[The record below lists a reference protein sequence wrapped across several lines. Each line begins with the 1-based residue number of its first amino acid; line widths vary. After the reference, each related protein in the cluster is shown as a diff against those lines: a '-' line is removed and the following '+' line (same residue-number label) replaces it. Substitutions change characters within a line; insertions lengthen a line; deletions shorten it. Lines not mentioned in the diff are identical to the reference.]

1 MLKDQTLKSKLALF
15 VGLVFCSNLFISL
28 PLRSASALAAW
39 ALTSNGSLKLRTSS
53 GTKLDA
59 FYQSSTSDKGERVW
73 IDFPGE
79 LSRPRTI
86 KGNGSVKEIRL
97 GKPYKGKTRLVIEF
111 LPSVELEPSKLQLI
125 GISPNTWELKFVGL
139 ESNSFRSIEEGN
151 ILRNSI
157 KRTYEK
163 IKIQDLDISTLPNVP
178 YGKYKVVIDPGHGG
192 SDPGAVGINGLRE
205 TDIVLEVSKSVSEFL
220 TNKGVKTILTR
231 NFERTLDLQPRV
243 TKANNSQANAFV
255 SIHANATR
263 GKRKDVNGLET
274 YYYSGYKGYSLA
286 KNIQKQILIFSPQSP
301 DRGVRRS
308 RFYVIRKTSM
318 PAALVEIGFVTGMY
332 DADLLRQ
339 KAYRDKMSFAIA
351 KGILNYLRIS
361 N

>member
-1 MLKDQTLKSKLALF
+1 MFKDQSLKSKLAF
-15 VGLVFCSNLFISL
+15 FTGLIFCSNLFITL
-28 PLRSASALAAW
+28 PLKSASALAAW

-59 FYQSSTSDKGERVW
+59 FYQSSTIDKGERVW

-97 GKPYKGKTRLVIEF
+97 GKPSKGKTRLVIEF
-111 LPSVELEPSKLQLI
+111 LPSVELEPSKLRLI
-125 GISPNTWELKFVGL
+125 GTSPYNWELKFFGL

-205 TDIVLEVSKSVSEFL
+205 TDIVLEVSKSVSAFL

-263 GKRKDVNGLET
+263 GKRSDVNGLET
-274 YYYSGYKGYSLA
+274 YYYSGSKGYSLA
-286 KNIQKQILIFSPQSP
+286 KNIHQQILITSSQSP

-318 PAALVEIGFVTGMY
+318 PAALVEIGFVTGTY
-332 DADLLRQ
+332 DAALLRQ

-351 KGILNYLRIS
+351 KGILNYLKGS

>member
-1 MLKDQTLKSKLALF
+1 MFKDQSLNSKLAF
-15 VGLVFCSNLFISL
+15 FAGLIFCSNFFLSL

-39 ALTSNGSLKLRTSS
+39 ALTSNATLRLRTSS
-53 GTKLDA
+53 GTSLEA
-59 FYQSSTSDKGERVW
+59 FFQSSTKDKGQRVW
-73 IDFPGE
+73 VDFPGE
-79 LSRPRTI
+79 LSQPRTI
-86 KGNGSVKEIRL
+86 KGNGLIKEIRL
-97 GKPYKGKTRLVIEF
+97 GKPSTGKTRLVIEF
-111 LPSVELEPSKLQLI
+111 LPSVKLEPSKLKLI
-125 GISPNTWELKFVGL
+125 GISPNSWELKFIGL
-139 ESNSFRSIEEGN
+139 ESNSFSPIGEGN

-163 IKIQDLDISTLPNVP
+163 INTKDLDISSLPNVP
-178 YGKYKVVIDPGHGG
+178 YGKYEVVIDPGHGG

-205 TDIVLEVSKSVSEFL
+205 TDIVLEVSKNVSEFL
-220 TNKGVKTILTR
+220 RKKGVKTILTR
-231 NFERTLDLQPRV
+231 NHEITLDLQPRV
-243 TKANNSQANAFV
+243 NKANKAKADAFV

-263 GKRKDVNGLET
+263 GKRRDVNGLET

-286 KNIQKQILIFSPQSP
+286 KNIHKQILIASSQSP

-332 DADLLRQ
+332 DAALLRQ
-339 KAYRDKMSFAIA
+339 KSYRDQMSFAIA
-351 KGILNYLRIS
+351 KGILNYLKLS

>member
-1 MLKDQTLKSKLALF
+1 MFKDQSLKSKLAF
-15 VGLVFCSNLFISL
+15 FTGLIFCSNLFITL
-28 PLRSASALAAW
+28 PLKSASALAAW

-59 FYQSSTSDKGERVW
+59 FYQSSTIDKGERVW

-97 GKPYKGKTRLVIEF
+97 GKPSKGKTRLVIEF
-111 LPSVELEPSKLQLI
+111 LPSVELEHSKLRLI
-125 GISPNTWELKFVGL
+125 GTSPYNWELKFFGL

-205 TDIVLEVSKSVSEFL
+205 TDIVLEVSKSVSAFL

-351 KGILNYLRIS
+351 KGILNYLRVS

>member
-1 MLKDQTLKSKLALF
+1 MFKDHSLSSKLSLVA
-15 VGLVFCSNLFISL
+15 GLIFCSSSFLLL

-59 FYQSSTSDKGERVW
+59 FYQSSTNDKGERVW

-79 LSRPRTI
+79 LSRPRTL

-97 GKPYKGKTRLVIEF
+97 GKPSRGKTRLVIEF
-111 LPSVELEPSKLQLI
+111 YPSVKLEPSKLKLI
-125 GISPNTWELKFVGL
+125 GISSNTWELKFIGL
-139 ESNSFRSIEEGN
+139 ENNSFNAFGEGN

-157 KRTYEK
+157 KRTFEK
-163 IKIQDLDISTLPNVP
+163 INIQDLNISSLPNVP

-192 SDPGAVGINGLRE
+192 TDPGAVGINGLRE

-220 TNKGVKTILTR
+220 TKKGVKTILTR
-231 NFERTLDLQPRV
+231 KHEKTLDLQPRV
-243 TKANNSQANAFV
+243 TKANNSKADAFV
-255 SIHANATR
+255 SIHANASR
-263 GKRKDVNGLET
+263 GKRRDVNGLET
-274 YYYSGYKGYSLA
+274 FYYSGSRGYSLA
-286 KNIQKQILIFSPQSP
+286 KNIHKQILLTSLQSP

-318 PAALVEIGFVTGMY
+318 PAVLVEIGFVTGMY
-332 DADLLRQ
+332 DAALLRQ

-351 KGILNYLRIS
+351 KGILNYLRLS
-361 N
+361 K

>member
-1 MLKDQTLKSKLALF
+1 MFKDQSLKSKLVLF
-15 VGLVFCSNLFISL
+15 AVFVFCSNLFISL

-39 ALTSNGSLKLRTSS
+39 ALINNGSLKLRTSS
-53 GTKLDA
+53 GAKLDA
-59 FYQSSTSDKGERVW
+59 FYQSSTTDKGERVW

-86 KGNGSVKEIRL
+86 KGNGSIKEIRL
-97 GKPYKGKTRLVIEF
+97 GKPFKGKTRLVIEF
-111 LPSVELEPSKLQLI
+111 RPSVELEPSKLKLI
-125 GISPNTWELKFVGL
+125 GISSNTCELKLSGL
-139 ESNSFRSIEEGN
+139 ESNSFLSIGEGN

-157 KRTYEK
+157 KRTFER
-163 IKIQDLDISTLPNVP
+163 IEIQDLDIASLPYVP

-192 SDPGAVGINGLRE
+192 SDTGAVGINGLRE
-205 TDIVLEVSKSVSEFL
+205 TDIVLEVSKTVSDL
-220 TNKGVKTILTR
+220 LSKKGVKTILTR
-231 NFERTLDLQPRV
+231 NYERTLDLQPRV
-243 TKANNSQANAFV
+243 AKANNSRADAFV

-263 GKRKDVNGLET
+263 GKRRDVNGLET
-274 YYYSGYKGYSLA
+274 YYYSGSKGYSLA
-286 KNIQKQILIFSPQSP
+286 KSIHKQILITSSQSP

-318 PAALVEIGFVTGMY
+318 PAALVEIGFVTGIY

-339 KAYRDKMSFAIA
+339 KGYRKKISFAIA
-351 KGILNYLRIS
+351 KGILNYLKAS

>member
-1 MLKDQTLKSKLALF
+1 MFKDQSLKSKFALAA
-15 VGLVFCSNLFISL
+15 GLVFCTNLFLSL

-39 ALTSNGSLKLRTSS
+39 ALSSNGSLKLRTSS
-53 GTKLDA
+53 GAKLNA
-59 FYQSSTSDKGERVW
+59 FYQSSTKDKGDRVW

-97 GKPYKGKTRLVIEF
+97 GKPTNGKTRLVIEF
-111 LPSVELEPSKLQLI
+111 LPKVELEPSKLKLI
-125 GISPNTWELKFVGL
+125 GISPNTWELKFFGL
-139 ESNSFRSIEEGN
+139 KSNSFNSIGEGN

-157 KRTYEK
+157 KRTFEK
-163 IKIQDLDISTLPNVP
+163 IDFQDFDVSYLPNVP

-205 TDIVLEVSKSVSEFL
+205 TDIVLEVSKNISEFL
-220 TNKGVKTILTR
+220 TKKGVKTILTR
-231 NFERTLDLQPRV
+231 KYERTLDLQPRV
-243 TKANNSQANAFV
+243 TKANNSRADAFV

-263 GKRKDVNGLET
+263 GKRSDVNGLET
-274 YYYSGYKGYSLA
+274 YYYSGYKGHSLA
-286 KNIQKQILIFSPQSP
+286 KSIHKQILITSSQSP

-332 DADLLRQ
+332 DAALLRQ
-339 KAYRDKMSFAIA
+339 QAYREKMSFAIS
-351 KGILNYLRIS
+351 KGILNFLKTT

>member
-1 MLKDQTLKSKLALF
+1 MFKDQSLKSKL
-15 VGLVFCSNLFISL
+15 GLIAGLIFCSNFFLSL

-39 ALTSNGSLKLRTSS
+39 ALTSNGILKLRTSS
-53 GTKLDA
+53 GIKLDA
-59 FYQSSTSDKGERVW
+59 FFQSSTNDKGERVW
-73 IDFPGE
+73 VDFPGE
-79 LSRPRTI
+79 LSRPRTL
-86 KGNGSVKEIRL
+86 KGNGLVKEIRL
-97 GKPYKGKTRLVIEF
+97 GKPAKGKTRLVIEF
-111 LPSVELEPSKLQLI
+111 SPSVKLEPSKLKLI
-125 GISPNTWELKFVGL
+125 GVSPNTWELKLIGL
-139 ESNSFRSIEEGN
+139 ESKSFSSIGEGN

-163 IKIQDLDISTLPNVP
+163 INIKNLDISSLPNVP

-205 TDIVLEVSKSVSEFL
+205 TDIVLEVSKKVSELL
-220 TNKGVKTILTR
+220 TKKGVNTILTR
-231 NFERTLDLQPRV
+231 KHEKTLELQPRV
-243 TKANNSQANAFV
+243 TKANNSKADAFV

-263 GKRKDVNGLET
+263 GKRRDVNGLET
-274 YYYSGYKGYSLA
+274 YYFSGYKGYSLA
-286 KNIQKQILIFSPQSP
+286 KNIHKQILITSSQSP

-332 DADLLRQ
+332 DAALLRQ
-339 KAYRDKMSFAIA
+339 KGYRDKMSFAIA
-351 KGILNYLRIS
+351 KGILNFLKVS

>member
-1 MLKDQTLKSKLALF
+1 MFKDKSLKSKLALF
-15 VGLVFCSNLFISL
+15 AGVAFCSNLFIPL
-28 PLRSASALAAW
+28 PLSSASALAAW

-59 FYQSSTSDKGERVW
+59 FYQSSTIDKGERVW

-97 GKPYKGKTRLVIEF
+97 GKPSKGKTRLVIEF
-111 LPSVELEPSKLQLI
+111 LPSVELEHSKLRLI
-125 GISPNTWELKFVGL
+125 GTSPYNWELKFVGL

-205 TDIVLEVSKSVSEFL
+205 TDIVLEVSKSVSAFL

-231 NFERTLDLQPRV
+231 NYERTLDLQPRV
-243 TKANNSQANAFV
+243 TKANNSKADVFV

-351 KGILNYLRIS
+351 KGILNYLKVS

>member
-1 MLKDQTLKSKLALF
+1 MFKDQSLKSKLGWFA
-15 VGLVFCSNLFISL
+15 GLVFCSNLFISL
-28 PLRSASALAAW
+28 PLKSASALAAW
-39 ALTSNGSLKLRTSS
+39 ALTSNGTLKLRTTS
-53 GTKLDA
+53 GANLDA
-59 FYQSSTSDKGERVW
+59 FYQSSTTDKGERVW

-97 GKPYKGKTRLVIEF
+97 GKPFKGRTRLVIEF

-125 GISPNTWELKFVGL
+125 GVSSNNWELKLIGL
-139 ESNSFRSIEEGN
+139 KSNSFRSIEEGN
-151 ILRNSI
+151 ILRNSL

-163 IKIQDLDISTLPNVP
+163 IKIQDLDVSSLPNVP
-178 YGKYKVVIDPGHGG
+178 YGKYKVVLDPGHGG

-205 TDIVLEVSKSVSEFL
+205 TDIVLEVSKSVSDFL

-231 NFERTLDLQPRV
+231 NYERTLELQPRV
-243 TKANNSQANAFV
+243 TKANNSKADVFV

-263 GKRKDVNGLET
+263 GKRTDVNGLET

-286 KNIQKQILIFSPQSP
+286 KNIQKQILIGSPQSP

-339 KAYRDKMSFAIA
+339 KAYRDKISFAITM
-351 KGILNYLRIS
+351 GILNFLKVS

>member
-1 MLKDQTLKSKLALF
+1 MFKDRSLKSKLVFFA
-15 VGLVFCSNLFISL
+15 GIVFCSNLFIPI
-28 PLRSASALAAW
+28 PLRAASALAAW
-39 ALTSNGSLKLRTSS
+39 ALDSSGSLKLRTSS
-53 GTKLDA
+53 GAKLNA
-59 FYQSSTSDKGERVW
+59 FYQSSTTDKGERVW

-86 KGNGSVKEIRL
+86 VGNGSVKEIRL
-97 GKPYKGKTRLVIEF
+97 GKPTKGKTRLVIEF
-111 LPSVELEPSKLQLI
+111 LQSVKLDYSKLQLV
-125 GISPNTWELKFVGL
+125 GISSNTWELKFIGL

-163 IKIQDLDISTLPNVP
+163 VNVQDLDVASLPNVP
-178 YGKYKVVIDPGHGG
+178 SGKYKVVIDPGHGG
-192 SDPGAVGINGLRE
+192 TDPGAVGINGLRE
-205 TDIVLEVSKSVSEFL
+205 TDIVLEVSKSVSGFL

-231 NFERTLDLQPRV
+231 NYEKTLDLQPRV
-243 TKANNSQANAFV
+243 NKANNSKADAFV

-274 YYYSGYKGYSLA
+274 YYYSGNKGYSLA
-286 KNIQKQILIFSPQSP
+286 KNIQKEILLISPQSP

-308 RFYVIRKTSM
+308 HFYVIRKTSM
-318 PAALVEIGFVTGMY
+318 PAALVEIGFVTGIY
-332 DADLLRQ
+332 DANLLRQ
-339 KAYRDKMSFAIA
+339 KSYRDQMSFAIA
-351 KGILNYLRIS
+351 RGILNYLKFS

>member
-1 MLKDQTLKSKLALF
+1 MFKDHSLKSKIAF
-15 VGLVFCSNLFISL
+15 FTGLICCSNLFISL
-28 PLRSASALAAW
+28 PIKSASALAAW
-39 ALTSNGSLKLRTSS
+39 ALTAEGSLKLRTSS

-59 FYQSSTSDKGERVW
+59 FFQSSTIDKGERVW

-86 KGNGSVKEIRL
+86 QGNGSVKEIRL
-97 GKPYKGKTRLVIEF
+97 GKPTMGKTRLVIEF
-111 LPSVELEPSKLQLI
+111 LPSVKLEYSKLKLI
-125 GISPNTWELKFVGL
+125 GTSPNNWELKFVGL

-151 ILRNSI
+151 FLRNSI
-157 KRTYEK
+157 KKTYEK
-163 IKIQDLDISTLPNVP
+163 IKIQDLDISYLPSVT

-205 TDIVLEVSKSVSEFL
+205 TDIVLEVSKTVSEL
-220 TNKGVKTILTR
+220 LKKKGVKTILTR
-231 NFERTLDLQPRV
+231 DYERTLDLQPRV
-243 TKANNSQANAFV
+243 TKANNSKANVFV
-255 SIHANATR
+255 SIHANATSE
-263 GKRKDVNGLET
+263 KRKDVNGLET

-286 KNIQKQILIFSPQSP
+286 KSIQKQILIISPQSP

-332 DADLLRQ
+332 DANLLRQ
-339 KAYRDKMSFAIA
+339 KAYREKMSFAIA
-351 KGILNYLRIS
+351 KGILNYLKVS
-361 N
+361 D

>member
-1 MLKDQTLKSKLALF
+1 MFKDQSLKSKLAVF
-15 VGLVFCSNLFISL
+15 AGLILYSNFFLSL

-39 ALTSNGSLKLRTSS
+39 ALTSEGSLKLRTSS
-53 GTKLDA
+53 RTKLKA
-59 FYQSSTSDKGERVW
+59 FFQSSNKDKGERVW
-73 IDFPGE
+73 VDFPGE
-79 LSRPRTI
+79 LSRPRTL

-97 GKPYKGKTRLVIEF
+97 GKPTNGKTRLVIEF
-111 LPSVELEPSKLQLI
+111 SPSVKLEPSKLKLI
-125 GISPNTWELKFVGL
+125 GISPSTWELKFIGL
-139 ESNSFRSIEEGN
+139 KSNSFTSIGEGN

-157 KRTYEK
+157 KRTFEK
-163 IKIQDLDISTLPNVP
+163 IKIEDLDISSLPNVP

-192 SDPGAVGINGLRE
+192 TDPGAVGINGLKE
-205 TDIVLEVSKSVSEFL
+205 TDIVLEVSKTVSEFL
-220 TNKGVKTILTR
+220 KNKGVKTILTR
-231 NFERTLDLQPRV
+231 TYERTLDLQPRV
-243 TKANNSQANAFV
+243 SKANNAKANAFV

-274 YYYSGYKGYSLA
+274 YYYSGSKGYSLA
-286 KNIQKQILIFSPQSP
+286 KNIHKQILITSSQSP

-332 DADLLRQ
+332 DAALLRQ

-351 KGILNYLRIS
+351 KGILNYLKQS

>member
-1 MLKDQTLKSKLALF
+1 MFKDQSLKSKLAF
-15 VGLVFCSNLFISL
+15 VTGLIFCSNFLISL
-28 PLRSASALAAW
+28 PLQSASALAAW
-39 ALTSNGSLKLRTSS
+39 VLTNNGILKLKTSS
-53 GTKLDA
+53 GAKLDA
-59 FYQSSTSDKGERVW
+59 FYQSSTHNKGERVW

-79 LSRPRTI
+79 LSRPRTL

-97 GKPYKGKTRLVIEF
+97 GKPIKGKTRLVIEF
-111 LPSVELEPSKLQLI
+111 ESDVKLEPSKLKLI
-125 GISPNTWELKFVGL
+125 GTSSNNWELNFVGL
-139 ESNSFRSIEEGN
+139 ESNSLSPIGEGD

-157 KRTYEK
+157 KRTFEK
-163 IKIQDLDISTLPNVP
+163 INIQDFDISSLPNVP

-205 TDIVLEVSKSVSEFL
+205 TDIVLEVSKKISEFL
-220 TNKGVKTILTR
+220 TKKGVKTLLTR
-231 NFERTLDLQPRV
+231 NYERTLDLHPRV
-243 TKANNSQANAFV
+243 TKANNSRADAFV

-263 GKRKDVNGLET
+263 GKRSEVNGLET
-274 YYYSGYKGYSLA
+274 YYFSGYGGYSLA
-286 KNIQKQILIFSPQSP
+286 KNIHKQILISSTQSP
-301 DRGVRRS
+301 DRGVRKS

-332 DADLLRQ
+332 DAALLRQ

-351 KGILNYLRIS
+351 KGILNYLNVS

>member
-1 MLKDQTLKSKLALF
+1 M
-15 VGLVFCSNLFISL
+15 
-28 PLRSASALAAW
+28 
-39 ALTSNGSLKLRTSS
+39 
-53 GTKLDA
+53 
-59 FYQSSTSDKGERVW
+59 Y
-73 IDFPGE
+73 
-79 LSRPRTI
+79 
-86 KGNGSVKEIRL
+86 
-97 GKPYKGKTRLVIEF
+97 
-111 LPSVELEPSKLQLI
+111 SKLQLI
-125 GISPNTWELKFVGL
+125 GISPNTWELELIGL

-163 IKIQDLDISTLPNVP
+163 IKPQDLDVSSLPNVP

-205 TDIVLEVSKSVSEFL
+205 TDIVLEVSKSVAEFL

-231 NFERTLDLQPRV
+231 NYERTLDLQPRV
-243 TKANNSQANAFV
+243 NKANNSKADAFV

-274 YYYSGYKGYSLA
+274 YYYSGYKGNSLA
-286 KNIQKQILIFSPQSP
+286 KNIQKQILIVSPQSP

-308 RFYVIRKTSM
+308 RFYVIRKTLM
-318 PAALVEIGFVTGMY
+318 PAALVEIGFVTGKY

-339 KAYRDKMSFAIA
+339 KGYRDMISFAIA
-351 KGILNYLRIS
+351 RGILNYLKVS

>member
-1 MLKDQTLKSKLALF
+1 MFKDQSLKSKLAF
-15 VGLVFCSNLFISL
+15 FTGLIFCSNLFITL
-28 PLRSASALAAW
+28 PLKSASALAAW

-59 FYQSSTSDKGERVW
+59 FYQSSTIDKGERVW

-97 GKPYKGKTRLVIEF
+97 GKPSKGKTRLVIEF
-111 LPSVELEPSKLQLI
+111 LPSVELEHSKLRLI
-125 GISPNTWELKFVGL
+125 GTSPYNWELKLVGL

-205 TDIVLEVSKSVSEFL
+205 TDIVLEVSKSVSAFL

-351 KGILNYLRIS
+351 KGILNYLRVS

>member
-1 MLKDQTLKSKLALF
+1 MFKDHSLKSKLIFLAGF
-15 VGLVFCSNLFISL
+15 VFCINLFIPL

-39 ALTSNGSLKLRTSS
+39 ALSSNGSLKLRTSF
-53 GTKLDA
+53 GAKLNA
-59 FYQSSTSDKGERVW
+59 FYQSSSTDKGERVW

-97 GKPYKGKTRLVIEF
+97 GKPTKGKTRLVIEF
-111 LPSVELEPSKLQLI
+111 LPSVELDPSKLQLI
-125 GISPNTWELKFVGL
+125 GISPNTWELKFIGL

-163 IKIQDLDISTLPNVP
+163 INVQDLDISTLPNVP

-205 TDIVLEVSKSVSEFL
+205 TDIVLEVSKSVSGFL

-231 NFERTLDLQPRV
+231 NYERTLDLQPRV
-243 TKANNSQANAFV
+243 VKANNSRADAFI

-274 YYYSGYKGYSLA
+274 YYYSGFKGYSLA
-286 KNIQKQILIFSPQSP
+286 KNIQKEILIISPQSP

-308 RFYVIRKTSM
+308 SFYVIRKTSM

-332 DADLLRQ
+332 DANLLRQ
-339 KAYRDKMSFAIA
+339 KNYRDKMSFAIA
-351 KGILNYLRIS
+351 KGILNYLKVS

>member
-1 MLKDQTLKSKLALF
+1 MFKDQSIKSKLVLF
-15 VGLVFCSNLFISL
+15 AGFIVCSNLFISL

-39 ALTSNGSLKLRTSS
+39 ALSSNGSLKLRTSS
-53 GTKLDA
+53 GAKLDA
-59 FYQSSTSDKGERVW
+59 FYQSSTTNKGERVW

-86 KGNGSVKEIRL
+86 QGNGSVKEIRL
-97 GKPYKGKTRLVIEF
+97 GKPTKGKTRLVIEF
-111 LPSVELEPSKLQLI
+111 LPSVELEPSKLKLV

-139 ESNSFRSIEEGN
+139 ESNSFSSIEEGN

-163 IKIQDLDISTLPNVP
+163 IEIQDLDVSSLPNVP
-178 YGKYKVVIDPGHGG
+178 YGQYKVVIDPGHGG

-231 NFERTLDLQPRV
+231 HYERTLDLQPRV
-243 TKANNSQANAFV
+243 AKANKSKADAFV

-274 YYYSGYKGYSLA
+274 YYYSGYKGLSLA
-286 KNIQKQILIFSPQSP
+286 KNIQKQILIVSPQSP
-301 DRGVRRS
+301 DRGVRKA

-339 KAYRDKMSFAIA
+339 KSYRDKMSFAIA
-351 KGILNYLRIS
+351 RGILNYLKAS

>member
-1 MLKDQTLKSKLALF
+1 MFKDYSLKSKLALF
-15 VGLVFCSNLFISL
+15 AGFIFCSNLFISL
-28 PLRSASALAAW
+28 PLKSASALAAW
-39 ALTSNGSLKLRTSS
+39 ALTNGSLKLRTSS
-53 GTKLDA
+53 GAKLDA
-59 FYQSSTSDKGERVW
+59 FYQSSTTNKGERVW

-86 KGNGSVKEIRL
+86 QGNGSVKEIRL
-97 GKPYKGKTRLVIEF
+97 GKPIKGKTRLVIEF
-111 LPSVELEPSKLQLI
+111 LPSVELEPSKLKLV
-125 GISPNTWELKFVGL
+125 GISPNTWELKLFGL
-139 ESNSFRSIEEGN
+139 ESNSFSSIEEGN

-163 IKIQDLDISTLPNVP
+163 IEIQDLDVSSLPNVP

-231 NFERTLDLQPRV
+231 RYERTLDLQPRV
-243 TKANNSQANAFV
+243 AKANNSKADAFV

-263 GKRKDVNGLET
+263 GKRKEVNGLET

-286 KNIQKQILIFSPQSP
+286 KNIQKQILIASPQSP

-318 PAALVEIGFVTGMY
+318 PAALVEIGFVTGIY

-339 KAYRDKMSFAIA
+339 KAYRDQMSFAIA
-351 KGILNYLRIS
+351 RGILNYLKVK